1 VKSVAASWSAHV
13 VFNADNDERVIGI
26 LTTGPK
32 SIFLQCDNKLQ
43 KHRETGSSTLTAL
56 EVYARAKEIEPIYA
70 ANCGPIIGKP
80 F

>member
-1 VKSVAASWSAHV
+1 VLK
-13 VFNADNDERVIGI
+13 FNTGNDERVIGI

-32 SIFLQCDNKLQ
+32 PIFLQCDNKLQ
-43 KHRETGSSTLTAL
+43 KHRESRLGTLTAL
-56 EVYARAKEIEPIYA
+56 QNHARAKDSEPINT

>member
-1 VKSVAASWSAHV
+1 MT
-13 VFNADNDERVIGI
+13 FNADNDERVIGI

-32 SIFLQCDNKLQ
+32 PIFLQCDNKLQ
-43 KHRETGSSTLTAL
+43 MRRECRPGTLTAL
-56 EVYARAKEIEPIYA
+56 HFHARAKDSEPNSV

>member
-1 VKSVAASWSAHV
+1 
-13 VFNADNDERVIGI
+13 VIGI

-32 SIFLQCDNKLQ
+32 PIFLQCDNKLQ
-43 KHRETGSSTLTAL
+43 KHRESRLSALTAL
-56 EVYARAKEIEPIYA
+56 QIHARAKDSEPIIA